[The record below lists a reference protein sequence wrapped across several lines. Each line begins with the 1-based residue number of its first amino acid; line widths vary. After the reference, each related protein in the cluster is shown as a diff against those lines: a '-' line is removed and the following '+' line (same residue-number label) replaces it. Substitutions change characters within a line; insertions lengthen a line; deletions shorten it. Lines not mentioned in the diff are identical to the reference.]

1 MDDELPKRMLSC
13 GKGGSGME
21 SAKGYSSERMADL
34 ERRIQALEERTR
46 SAMWG
51 ENPVMLRREEALVER
66 YGECVDKTVAA
77 RMLGVTRATVYA
89 MLADGRIHGA
99 CEGRRVD
106 VRSIARYLSQP
117 AQRCT
122 IN

>member
-1 MDDELPKRMLSC
+1 MDNPHIINNNVENMWMNDELPKRMLSC

-51 ENPVMLRREEALVER
+51 ENPVMLRREEALAYR
-66 YGECVDKTVAA
+66 Q
-77 RMLGVTRATVYA
+77 LRAY
-89 MLADGRIHGA
+89 
-99 CEGRRVD
+99 
-106 VRSIARYLSQP
+106 
-117 AQRCT
+117 
-122 IN
+122 